1 MSKTVIVTGAAGLV
15 GSEATKFFGEAK
27 RRDARTEVNLAAEHG
42 TAVRGNKNA
51 KKLSAALPIPEKR
64 NPMRR
69 ISFTKKEDLIRKVSM
84 HLFGESDEKP
94 SIVGQECFDRTLKAA
109 RK

>member
-1 MSKTVIVTGAAGLV
+1 MED
-15 GSEATKFFGEAK
+15 EATKFFNEAR
-27 RRDARTEVNLAAEHG
+27 RRDVRTEVNLASKHG
-42 TAVRGNKNA
+42 TAVRGDSRT

-69 ISFTKKEDLIRKVSM
+69 ISFTKKEDVIRRVSM
-84 HLFGESDEKP
+84 HLFGESDQKP
-94 SIVGQECFDRTLKAA
+94 SVVGQECFDRTLKAA